1 MRLVPAFA
9 FATLVALLAGCAS
22 LPPST
27 VERSTADGQALLD
40 AAAAAHGWDA
50 YRALNDI
57 NLRHE
62 GRWFGLAAR
71 VQPVLIDAD
80 YRVRAEERILVGQRS
95 SAKSYSGGRGSK
107 YAFRDPATLGLWY
120 DGRAETDADKR
131 DAAALVLDGYRLF
144 LLGPLFL
151 KEQGAVVERAG
162 DGRVDGRACDWLLAR
177 IRPGL
182 GNAAEDRVQA
192 CVDREHR
199 RFLRIR
205 LSIEGLASTRGA
217 VVEVDYFDYLA
228 RDGVQFPTRWFE
240 RVKRPIA
247 IDVREWWMTGLDLN
261 RGYGRDAIAG
271 PALGGA
277 AARPAAALRPAT
289 RQPSGAP
296 N

>member
-1 MRLVPAFA
+1 MHTPRLLSALLA
-9 FATLVALLAGCAS
+9 ASITLLAGCAS

-27 VERSTADGQALLD
+27 VERSTPDGQALLD

-50 YRALNDI
+50 YRKLNDI

-62 GRWFGLAAR
+62 GRWYGFAAR

-80 YRVRAEERILVGQRS
+80 YRVVAEERILVGQRS
-95 SAKSYSGGRGSK
+95 SAKSYSGGKGAK
-107 YAFRDPATLGLWY
+107 FAFRDPTMLGLWY
-120 DGRAETDADKR
+120 DGRAEPNADKR

-162 DGRVDGRACDWLLAR
+162 EGRVDGRACDWLLAR
-177 IRPGL
+177 IRPGF
-182 GNAAEDRVQA
+182 GFSPEDRVQA
-192 CVDREHR
+192 CIDREHR

-205 LSIEGLASTRGA
+205 ISIEGLASTRGA

-240 RVKRPIA
+240 RVKRPIP

-261 RGYGRDAIAG
+261 RGYGREALRG
-271 PALGGA
+271 PQLQGA
-277 AARPAAALRPAT
+277 AARPAAALTER
-289 RQPSGAP
+289 
-296 N
+296 

>member
-1 MRLVPAFA
+1 MRTHHLLIAILG
-9 FATLVALLAGCAS
+9 ATLLAACAS

-40 AAAAAHGWDA
+40 AAATAHGWEA
-50 YRALNDI
+50 YRKLNDI

-62 GRWFGLAAR
+62 GRWFDFAAR
-71 VQPVLIDAD
+71 VQPVLIDAQ
-80 YRVRAEERILVGQRS
+80 YRVSAEERILVGQRS
-95 SAKSYSGGRGSK
+95 SAKRYSGGKGPK
-107 YAFRDPATLGLWY
+107 HAFRDPTTLNLWY
-120 DGRAETDADKR
+120 DGRAEPNAEKR

-162 DGRVDGRACDWLLAR
+162 EGRVDGRACDWLLAR
-177 IRPGL
+177 IRPGF
-182 GNAAEDRVQA
+182 GFSPEDRVQA

-205 LSIEGLASTRGA
+205 MSIEGLASTRGA
-217 VVEVDYFDYLA
+217 VVEVDYFDYIV

-240 RVKRPIA
+240 RVKRPVP

-261 RGYGRDAIAG
+261 RGYGREAIAG
-271 PALGGA
+271 PQLSGA
-277 AARPAAALRPAT
+277 AARPAAPLKAR
-289 RQPSGAP
+289 
-296 N
+296 